1 MSAQLGFARSLL
13 VPLLFSLLGANPA
26 AAEVV
31 GTVTK
36 VESQAQ
42 VSGATAGVGTAVQM
56 NNVLTTG
63 AKSRLQV
70 TFRDNSTLTLG
81 ENARVVVNKFVYS
94 PKKSSGELALSA
106 TRGAFRFTGGK
117 IEQMQSKKV
126 TLNTPGAALAVRG
139 TDFWAGP
146 TNGKYGV
153 VVLKGHVGVTGKR
166 AR

>member
-1 MSAQLGFARSLL
+1 MSALLAFARFLAVL
-13 VPLLFSLLGANPA
+13 VLFTLLGLLPA
-26 AAEVV
+26 AAQVV

-36 VESQAQ
+36 VENQAK
-42 VSGATAGVGTAVQM
+42 VGGATAVVGTALHM
-56 NNVLTTG
+56 SDVLSTG

-70 TFRDNSTLTLG
+70 TFHDNSTLTLG
-81 ENARVVVNKFVYS
+81 ENARVVVNKFVYN

-117 IEQMQSKKV
+117 IEKMQSKKV

-146 TNGKYGV
+146 TKGKYGV
-153 VVLKGHVGVTGKR
+153 VLLKGRVGVTGKR

>member
-1 MSAQLGFARSLL
+1 MGALPTFARSVL
-13 VPLLFSLLGANPA
+13 VLLLFTLLGLDTA
-26 AAEVV
+26 AAEAV

-36 VESQAQ
+36 VENQAR
-42 VSGATAGVGTAVQM
+42 VGGATAAVGTAVPM
-56 NNVLTTG
+56 NGVLTTG

-70 TFRDNSTLTLG
+70 TFHDNSTLTLG
-81 ENARVVVNKFVYS
+81 ENARVVVNKFVYN
-94 PKKSSGELALSA
+94 PKKSSGELALNA

-146 TNGKYGV
+146 IKGKYGV
-153 VVLKGHVGVTGKR
+153 VLMKGRVGVTGKQ